1 MRPSVFFVAA
11 SIARKRRLRGELC
24 RKFAGK
30 VNQRIICR
38 ASGTLQKS
46 RTAAGDTF
54 CVRRREAGL
63 ICAFARKMW
72 EHARSGGDLRIRAQ
86 AVGGHVMQVYL
97 RMRAQT
103 MGGCVSF
110 FAFSHALSGRAKT
123 AQNDDVG

>member
-1 MRPSVFFVAA
+1 MQKVRGESQSANNLP
-11 SIARKRRLRGELC
+11 RKRHFTKEPHRRGRHILC
-24 RKFAGK
+24 AQAR
-30 VNQRIICR
+30 
-38 ASGTLQKS
+38 SGV
-46 RTAAGDTF
+46 D
-54 CVRRREAGL
+54 
-63 ICAFARKMW
+63 CAYARKMW
-72 EHARSGGDLRIRAQ
+72 EHARSGGDLRMRAQ